1 MVSAVHRDLSQSEAD
16 DPRLYVSYARFM
28 GSLER
33 DMPAVHEHVVTTWVQ
48 SRHPERPA
56 LSSPQPAS
64 PALLRPEPA
73 VPDDAPLIE
82 GDTLESAPPARAL
95 ADTGLRQ
102 FIRAVQMDVGAAE
115 GPEEPGEPG
124 EQHSESAGS
133 AREPRSAVAAETQD
147 EDDPQEDEEPDP
159 RSSEKLEGAAEEE
172 EPVEPDD
179 REGSRDEQEL
189 EPEELNDEEQSR
201 GQEAEEQE
209 TSVEEDQGPE
219 SEETSDAEPGS
230 GGGGSRLGGAENPA
244 AEETEWPSEEHLE
257 PAEDLEE
264 FESGESEAAPP
275 E

>member
-1 MVSAVHRDLSQSEAD
+1 MPWLRYILRVPNKMPISDYAKLFQRSGTESNLRFLWSRLAEHDLTRSEALAMVSAVHRDLSQSEAD

-73 VPDDAPLIE
+73 MPDDAPLIE

-159 RSSEKLEGAAEEE
+159 RSTEKLEGAAEEE

-179 REGSRDEQEL
+179 GERSRDEQ
-189 EPEELNDEEQSR
+189 
-201 GQEAEEQE
+201 
-209 TSVEEDQGPE
+209 
-219 SEETSDAEPGS
+219 
-230 GGGGSRLGGAENPA
+230 A
-244 AEETEWPSEEHLE
+244 AR
-257 PAEDLEE
+257 A
-264 FESGESEAAPP
+264 
-275 E
+275 